1 MRIPLCIMMFL
12 VPAIMMT
19 AAEKT
24 IVLKVAGNCGMC
36 KKRIEKAVEAI
47 QGVEEAEWNK
57 RTKVLTVEFDDTK
70 ASVESITKAVL
81 KVGHDV
87 DEKKAEDDAYGA
99 LPECCSYRDRDH

>member
-1 MRIPLCIMMFL
+1 MRIPLIIMMFL
-12 VPAIMMT
+12 VSALMLQ
-19 AAEKT
+19 AAEQKAL
-24 IVLKVAGNCGMC
+24 LKVSGNCGSC
-36 KKRIEKAVEAI
+36 KKRIVLAAKSVE
-47 QGVEEAEWNK
+47 GVEEANWDK

-87 DEKKAEDDAYGA
+87 EKRRASDESYGA

>member
-1 MRIPLCIMMFL
+1 MFIVMFA

-24 IVLKVAGNCGMC
+24 VVLKVAGNCGTC
-36 KKRIEKAVEAI
+36 KKRIEKATKAVD
-47 QGVEEAEWNK
+47 GVEEATWNK

-81 KVGHDV
+81 NVGHDV
-87 DEKKAEDDAYGA
+87 DDKKAQDNAYGA
-99 LPECCSYRDRDH
+99 LPDCCAYRDREH